1 MKVLFLDID
10 GVLNSTGSCL
20 AKTGSKWEPTNG
32 SIMELSE
39 WTEELLR
46 MIGGEFGYGQV
57 ASFQMVDPTAVEL
70 INRLFQKDAEL
81 RLVLSSSHRS
91 FFSGSNYNTPLE
103 FGSEEHLTA
112 LRLYLKILGLE
123 SDRLIGVTGRLWTT
137 RGAEVKLWL
146 DEHPEVERHLAV
158 DDGADFLPHQCVHLL
173 IDSRLGFTGA
183 NYFAAAQLLN
193 ITESGIIA

>member
-32 SIMELSE
+32 SIMELAE

-57 ASFQMVDPTAVEL
+57 ASFQTIDPTAVEL
-70 INRLFQKDAEL
+70 INRLFEKDADL

-91 FFSGSNYNTPLE
+91 FFCGSNYKTSLE
-103 FGSEEHLTA
+103 FGSEEHLAA
-112 LRLYLKILGLE
+112 LRLYLKLLGLVGE
-123 SDRLIGVTGRLWTT
+123 RLIDVTKRLWST
-137 RGAEVKLWL
+137 RGSEVKLWL
-146 DEHPEVERHLAV
+146 DEHPEVERHLAI

-173 IDSRLGFTGA
+173 TDSRLGFTGT
-183 NYFAAAQLLN
+183 NYFAAARLLDIN
-193 ITESGIIA
+193 ESGIIT